1 MLNKQL
7 YLYFPKLPSFPRS
20 DDKFL
25 SYLTHKKKCA
35 FLEILQKVPHFKVG
49 QFKNYPSNLNNL
61 DIFLKYWS
69 NYVDI
74 AYSRP
79 LQITCVDVEA
89 ASIFK
94 KWFDPMTFAIFSPV
108 PGILTPPPPPPLLN
122 TTLSIGIALGLNNLK
137 NWRFDPIPLYYTFT

>member
-49 QFKNYPSNLNNL
+49 QFKNYPSNLDNL

-69 NYVDI
+69 NYVYI

-89 ASIFK
+89 ASIK
-94 KWFDPMTFAIFSPV
+94 KNVWPHDFCHFQPCTW
-108 PGILTPPPPPPLLN
+108 GLTPPPPPPLLN
-122 TTLSIGIALGLNNLK
+122 TTRSIGIALGLNNLK
-137 NWRFDPIPLYYTFT
+137 NWRFDPTPLYYTFT